1 MWVCILPLFGVCE
14 HCSGRWG
21 AGVAKHRLR
30 WGPQPRWK
38 KQCRLGL
45 KLGFPNSWASRSCW
59 ELWGVWME
67 GSCWW
72 QAGAGEAGTQLNS
85 EHHEAFSGRLR
96 QQLSVW
102 QRLHPRV
109 VLNER
114 DSPYLSKLFIG
125 SGKINAYNLFRMDQ
139 LNTFCRKKC
148 LRKEAYWLN
157 PPPALLDTSL
167 ACALCYVTH
176 WCWE

>member
-1 MWVCILPLFGVCE
+1 MRWIWWLKLLSNHNKMWVCILPLFGVCE

-96 QQLSVW
+96 QQLTLYPFSQLMSILYSV
-102 QRLHPRV
+102 LISNICPHP
-109 VLNER
+109 
-114 DSPYLSKLFIG
+114 SPHMWLIPLLFPCLSFSSSYMLLPCPY
-125 SGKINAYNLFRMDQ
+125 SL
-139 LNTFCRKKC
+139 CRQF
-148 LRKEAYWLN
+148 
-157 PPPALLDTSL
+157 
-167 ACALCYVTH
+167 
-176 WCWE
+176 